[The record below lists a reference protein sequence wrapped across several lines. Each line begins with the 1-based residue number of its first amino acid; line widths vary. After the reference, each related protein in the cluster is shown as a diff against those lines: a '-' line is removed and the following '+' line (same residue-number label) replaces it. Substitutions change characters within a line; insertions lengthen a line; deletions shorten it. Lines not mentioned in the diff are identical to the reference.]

1 MMTSSPDTHAAE
13 PTGLD
18 DKVIEFDEGIPGFPE
33 LRRFVIVELQDD
45 GAFQELRSVDDPAVA
60 MIVCVPWLFF
70 PEYAPTLSDAEQDD
84 LALTSAEDAVLFV
97 PVSISGDD
105 VTLNLLGP
113 FVVNKRTRRGR
124 QLVLSDSD
132 YSVRAPITLGG

>member
-1 MMTSSPDTHAAE
+1 MTSPPDTRAAE
-13 PTGLD
+13 ATELD
-18 DKVIEFDEGIPGFPE
+18 DKIIEFDEGIPGFPD

-45 GAFQELRSVDDPAVA
+45 GAFQELRSVDDPEVA

-70 PEYAPTLSDAEQDD
+70 PEYAPTLSDAEQAD

-113 FVVNKRTRRGR
+113 FVVNKATRRGR

-132 YSVRAPITLGG
+132 YSVKAPISLGG